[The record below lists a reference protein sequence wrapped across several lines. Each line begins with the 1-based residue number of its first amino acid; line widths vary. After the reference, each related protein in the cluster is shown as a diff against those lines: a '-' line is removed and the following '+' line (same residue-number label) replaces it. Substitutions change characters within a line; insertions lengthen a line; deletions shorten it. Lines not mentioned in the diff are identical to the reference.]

1 MITQNFYSIPLY
13 PILFCPDLSDPL
25 EVNYNL
31 SALNMSLAVKTGT
44 RLDVREYR
52 PLLFQD
58 DVPGSF

>member
-31 SALNMSLAVKTGT
+31 SALDMSLAVKTGNK
-44 RLDVREYR
+44 VGC
-52 PLLFQD
+52 
-58 DVPGSF
+58 PGVSAFAIPR